1 MRALGATVAVMG
13 GSALAVSA
21 YLHVL
26 RPWILHRGA
35 TPAEVAATLPGDE
48 LLDDADGVATRAITI
63 HAGPEHVYPWL
74 AQMGPAPRG
83 GAYTYDWIDNLLGLD
98 MHSADHVL
106 PQFQQTQVG
115 EEIALGPNV
124 RRVEIADPGHDFV
137 TRSADGSWVW
147 ASHLE
152 PVAGSTRLISRN
164 RFRVDS
170 LPARLGMLP
179 LEPASL
185 VMEQKMLRGIRDRAQ
200 HLARSA

>member
-98 MHSADHVL
+98 CTAPTTSC
-106 PQFQQTQVG
+106 PSSSR
-115 EEIALGPNV
+115 PRSV
-124 RRVEIADPGHDFV
+124 RRS
-137 TRSADGSWVW
+137 RWV
-147 ASHLE
+147 
-152 PVAGSTRLISRN
+152 PT
-164 RFRVDS
+164 
-170 LPARLGMLP
+170 
-179 LEPASL
+179 
-185 VMEQKMLRGIRDRAQ
+185 
-200 HLARSA
+200 

>member
-26 RPWILHRGA
+26 RPWILHWGA

-98 MHSADHVL
+98 CTAPTTSC
-106 PQFQQTQVG
+106 
-115 EEIALGPNV
+115 PNSSRPRSV
-124 RRVEIADPGHDFV
+124 RRS
-137 TRSADGSWVW
+137 RWV
-147 ASHLE
+147 
-152 PVAGSTRLISRN
+152 PT
-164 RFRVDS
+164 
-170 LPARLGMLP
+170 
-179 LEPASL
+179 
-185 VMEQKMLRGIRDRAQ
+185 
-200 HLARSA
+200 